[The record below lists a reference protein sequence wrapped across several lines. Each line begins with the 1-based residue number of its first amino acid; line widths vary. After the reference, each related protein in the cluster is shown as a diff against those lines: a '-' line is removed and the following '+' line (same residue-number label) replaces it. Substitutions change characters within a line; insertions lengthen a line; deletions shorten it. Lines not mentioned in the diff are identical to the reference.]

1 MKFSFPKTRISDTYV
16 VQIPALIILSSLLF
30 SALMIWACRHNKQL
44 EQITNDSKQEIIDNK
59 ILHSKIVIPNRL
71 IHFINYLNQHG
82 AQLKDQFD
90 FQIKTQDRN
99 YRFQLS
105 HQTNIDSNLIL
116 IHHELATLQNTGLN
130 EIDAQF
136 LHFAHRN
143 YQDPFTGQTI
153 NPNLLATSNPESILM
168 NIQGFCAGN
177 WNPIAQNYRINLTTI
192 KSWIHSAKQ
201 NKQPICY
208 ATKN

>member
-1 MKFSFPKTRISDTYV
+1 MKFSIPKTRLSRAYV
-16 VQIPALIILSSLLF
+16 MHIPILIILSSLLF

-44 EQITNDSKQEIIDNK
+44 EQITHDSKQEIIEAK
-59 ILHSKIVIPNRL
+59 ILLTKTVTPNRL
-71 IHFINYLNQHG
+71 PHFIKYLNQHG
-82 AQLKDQFD
+82 AYLKDQSD

-105 HQTNIDSNLIL
+105 HQTNIDTNLIL
-116 IHHELATLQNTGLN
+116 LHHELAILQNSGLN

-143 YQDPFTGQTI
+143 YQNPFTGQTI
-153 NPNLLATSNPESILM
+153 TPNILSSSNPESILM

-177 WNPIAQNYRINLTTI
+177 YNPIAQTYHINLQTI
-192 KSWIHSAKQ
+192 NSLSLIH
-201 NKQPICY
+201 I
-208 ATKN
+208 